1 MTQPKLSIE
10 ESGKNR
16 EKKHPDGIHIIYK
29 INSKPIY
36 YIVGSDFTQF
46 GKMPCNTILFS
57 NSFVNY
63 GLLTFFDGLWLFVS
77 YIREN
82 EKIPRF

>member
-1 MTQPKLSIE
+1 MTQPILDRRERKKCI
-10 ESGKNR
+10 GKIKN
-16 EKKHPDGIHIIYK
+16 HPDDIHIIYE

-63 GLLTFFDGLWLFVS
+63 GLLTFF
-77 YIREN
+77 
-82 EKIPRF
+82 